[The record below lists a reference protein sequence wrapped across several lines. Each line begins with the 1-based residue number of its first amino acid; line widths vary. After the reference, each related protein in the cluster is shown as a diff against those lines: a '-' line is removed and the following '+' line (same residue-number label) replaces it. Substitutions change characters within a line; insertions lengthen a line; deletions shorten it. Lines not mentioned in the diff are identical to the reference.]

1 MIINDDNINVGPFIP
16 STSSEDLGCPKLN
29 VEQAKY

>member
-1 MIINDDNINVGPFIP
+1 MIINVGPFIP

-29 VEQAKY
+29 VEQVKY